1 MDEILSLLRKGDI
14 VASVDEAREK
24 FLPGR
29 DLDQVT
35 VKEIVEVMQR
45 ENLVT
50 ASLPQD
56 QQKEVIENI
65 FGKARKATSEVLSH
79 TTIKDISTIGSGE
92 D

>member
-1 MDEILSLLRKGDI
+1 M
-14 VASVDEAREK
+14 ASVDEAREK

-35 VKEIVEVMQR
+35 LKEIVVAMQG
-45 ENLVT
+45 ENLIT

-56 QQKEVIENI
+56 HQKEVIEGI
-65 FGKARKATSEVLSH
+65 FKKARGAADEVLGH
-79 TTIKDISTIGSGE
+79 TTIKDISTRASSE